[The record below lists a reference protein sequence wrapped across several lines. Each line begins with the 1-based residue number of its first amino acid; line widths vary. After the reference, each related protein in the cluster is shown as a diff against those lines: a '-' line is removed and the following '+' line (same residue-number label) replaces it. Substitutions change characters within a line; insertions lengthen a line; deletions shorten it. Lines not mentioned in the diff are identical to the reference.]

1 MQTKHADHQISI
13 IINDK
18 PVQIDIVEVLI
29 ARNWGVE
36 EWGVGVGR
44 NGKLLDYFEY
54 ARQGET
60 ITAINQRI
68 PATAPN
74 YKPMPTTVQNAVV
87 AHLRSVAAERHL
99 QETKISA

>member
-1 MQTKHADHQISI
+1 M
-13 IINDK
+13 INGMTLQ
-18 PVQIDIVEVLI
+18 VDIVEVFL

-54 ARQGET
+54 ARQGEM

-74 YKPMPTTVQNAVV
+74 YKPMPTSVQNAVIE
-87 AHLRSVAAERHL
+87 HLRSVAANRHR
-99 QETKISA
+99 QETDVQA